1 MPGAGRLRRPLSM
14 RLILITF
21 GTQGDCRPIVALGLG
36 LRNAGHDVLMLGE
49 RSAAP
54 LAVEHGLAFAPMAGD
69 IQQTLAPGG
78 ALHKLMTEGGN
89 VAEATRAFARI
100 AEDNTEAWMAQ
111 LAEAAGDADAIVF
124 SGLTGYV
131 ALTVGEQLGKPV
143 IAAGMFPISPTR
155 AFPSALLPPFRMPG
169 WANRASHHVINHVL
183 WRMFRTATNAARGK
197 LFGVPPRKAMWRD
210 FPTLYAISPHLVP
223 RPRDW
228 HADWLVS
235 GAWTMPPQRDW
246 QPGAPLRD
254 FLAAGEP
261 PLYIG
266 FGSMAGFDRL
276 RVVTAL
282 VQAVDGRRT
291 LFYPGWSG
299 IDVSALPASFHVIGA
314 TPHDW
319 LLPRV
324 SAAIHHGGA
333 GTTHAVAAAGVPSIV
348 LPFAGDQFFWAGR
361 LAAQDVAPPYVEG
374 HKIDAAR
381 LASMIGFTEQPA
393 TREKAAMLGRAI
405 AAERG
410 VDNAVAAIERFCGRR
425 GA

>member
-1 MPGAGRLRRPLSM
+1 M

-36 LRNAGHDVLMLGE
+36 LRAAGHDVLMLGE
-49 RSAAP
+49 RSAAT
-54 LAVEHGLAFAPMAGD
+54 LAAEHGLAFAPMAGD

-111 LAEAAGDADAIVF
+111 LAEAARDADGIVF
-124 SGLTGYV
+124 SGLTAYV
-131 ALTVGEQLGKPV
+131 ALSVGEQLGKPV
-143 IAAGMFPISPTR
+143 IGAGMFPISPTR

-169 WANRASHHVINHVL
+169 WANRASHHVINFVL
-183 WRMFRTATNAARGK
+183 WRMFRSATNAARSR
-197 LFGVPPRKAMWRD
+197 LFGASARKAMWAD
-210 FPTLYAISPHLVP
+210 FPTLYAISPQLVP
-223 RPRDW
+223 RPHDW
-228 HADWLVS
+228 HDDWLVS
-235 GAWTMPPQRDW
+235 GAWTMPPQPDW
-246 QPGAPLRD
+246 QPDAPLRD
-254 FLAAGEP
+254 FLAAGEA

-266 FGSMAGFDRL
+266 FGSMAGFDRHK
-276 RVVTAL
+276 VVTAL
-282 VQAVDGRRT
+282 VQAADGRRA

-299 IDVSALPASFHVIGA
+299 IDVAALPSSFHVVGA

-324 SAAIHHGGA
+324 SVTIHHGGA
-333 GTTHAVAAAGVPSIV
+333 GTTHAAAAAGVPAIV

-361 LAAQDVAPPYVEG
+361 LAALGVAPRHVAG
-374 HKIDAAR
+374 HKIDAPR
-381 LASMIGFTEQPA
+381 LASMIAFAEQPA
-393 TREKAAMLGRAI
+393 TRERAARLGRAM

-410 VDNAVAAIERFCGRR
+410 VDHGVAAIERFCGRQ

>member
-1 MPGAGRLRRPLSM
+1 M
-14 RLILITF
+14 RLTLITF

-36 LRNAGHDVLMLGE
+36 LRDAGHDVLMLGE

-54 LAVEHGLAFAPMAGD
+54 LAAEHGLPFAPMAGD
-69 IQQTLAPGG
+69 IQQTLLPGG

-89 VAEATRAFARI
+89 VAEATRAFGRI

-111 LAEAAGDADAIVF
+111 LAEAARDADGIVF
-124 SGLTGYV
+124 SGLTAYV
-131 ALTVGEQLGKPV
+131 ALSVAEQLRKPV
-143 IAAGMFPISPTR
+143 VGAGMFPISPTR
-155 AFPSALLPPFRMPG
+155 DFPSALLPPWRMPG
-169 WANRASHHVINHVL
+169 WANRASHAVINFVL
-183 WRMFRTATNAARGK
+183 WRMFRNATNAARAK
-197 LFGVPPRKAMWRD
+197 LFGVAPRRAMWRD
-210 FPTLYAISPHLVP
+210 FPSLYAMSPHLVP

-228 HADWLVS
+228 HADWLVT
-235 GAWTMPPQRDW
+235 GAWNMPPQPDW
-246 QPGAPLRD
+246 QPGAALRD
-254 FLAAGEP
+254 FLVAGAP

-266 FGSMAGFDRL
+266 FGSMAGFDRQQ
-276 RVVTAL
+276 VVNAM
-282 VQAVDGRRT
+282 VQAVDGRRA

-299 IDVSALPASFHVIGA
+299 IDVSALPANFHVIGA

-324 SAAIHHGGA
+324 AAAIHHGGA

-361 LAAQDVAPPYVEG
+361 LAALGVAPAYAPG

-381 LASMIGFTEQPA
+381 LASMIAFAERA
-393 TREKAAMLGRAI
+393 ETREKAAVLGRAV

-410 VDNAVAAIERFCGRR
+410 VEHAAAAIERFCAPG

>member
-1 MPGAGRLRRPLSM
+1 M
-14 RLILITF
+14 RLTLITF
-21 GTQGDCRPIVALGLG
+21 GTQGDCRPMVALGLG
-36 LRNAGHDVLMLGE
+36 LRAAGHDVLMLGE
-49 RSAAP
+49 RSAAT
-54 LAVEHGLAFAPMAGD
+54 LAAEHGLAFAPMAGD

-111 LAEAAGDADAIVF
+111 LAEAARAADGIVF
-124 SGLTGYV
+124 SGLTAYV
-131 ALTVGEQLGKPV
+131 ALSVGEQLGKPV
-143 IAAGMFPISPTR
+143 IGAGMFPISPTR

-169 WANRASHHVINHVL
+169 WANRASHHVINFVL
-183 WRMFRTATNAARGK
+183 WRMFRSATNAARSR
-197 LFGVPPRKAMWRD
+197 LFGASARKAMWAD
-210 FPTLYAISPHLVP
+210 FPTLYAISPQLVP
-223 RPRDW
+223 RPHDW
-228 HADWLVS
+228 HDDWLVS
-235 GAWTMPPQRDW
+235 GAWTMPPQPDW
-246 QPGAPLRD
+246 QPDAPLRD
-254 FLAAGEP
+254 FLAAGEA

-266 FGSMAGFDRL
+266 FGSMAGFDRHK
-276 RVVTAL
+276 VVTAL
-282 VQAVDGRRT
+282 VQAVDGRRA

-299 IDVSALPASFHVIGA
+299 IDVAALPSSFHVVGA

-333 GTTHAVAAAGVPSIV
+333 GTTHAAAAAGAPSIV

-361 LAAQDVAPPYVEG
+361 LAALGVAPRYVAG
-374 HKIDAAR
+374 HKIDAPR
-381 LASMIGFTEQPA
+381 LASMIAFAEQSA
-393 TREKAAMLGRAI
+393 TRERAATLGRAM

-410 VDNAVAAIERFCGRR
+410 VDHAVAAIERFCGRQ

>member
-1 MPGAGRLRRPLSM
+1 M

-36 LRNAGHDVLMLGE
+36 LRAAGHDVLMLGE
-49 RSAAP
+49 RSAAT
-54 LAVEHGLAFAPMAGD
+54 LAAEHGLAFAPMAGD

-111 LAEAAGDADAIVF
+111 LAEAARDADGIVF
-124 SGLTGYV
+124 SGLTAYV
-131 ALTVGEQLGKPV
+131 ALSVGEQLGKPV
-143 IAAGMFPISPTR
+143 IGAGMFPISPTR

-169 WANRASHHVINHVL
+169 WANRASHLLINFVL
-183 WRMFRTATNAARGK
+183 WRMFRTATNAARAR
-197 LFGVPPRKAMWRD
+197 LFGASARKAMWVD
-210 FPTLYAISPHLVP
+210 FPTLYAMSPHLVP
-223 RPRDW
+223 RPHDW
-228 HADWLVS
+228 HDDWLVS
-235 GAWTMPPQRDW
+235 GAWTMPPQPDW
-246 QPGAPLRD
+246 QPDAPLQD
-254 FLAAGEP
+254 FLAAGRA

-266 FGSMAGFDRL
+266 FGSMAGFDRN

-282 VQAVDGRRT
+282 VQAVDGRRA

-299 IDVSALPASFHVIGA
+299 IDVGALPSNFHVVDA

-333 GTTHAVAAAGVPSIV
+333 GTTHVAAAAGVPAIV

-361 LAAQDVAPPYVEG
+361 LAALGVAPRYVAG
-374 HKIDAAR
+374 HKIDARR
-381 LASMIGFTEQPA
+381 LASMIEFTEQPT
-393 TREKAAMLGRAI
+393 TRERAATLGRAI

-410 VDNAVAAIERFCGRR
+410 VDNAVAAIERFCGRQE
-425 GA
+425 A

>member
-1 MPGAGRLRRPLSM
+1 M

-36 LRNAGHDVLMLGE
+36 LRAAGHDVLMLGE
-49 RSAAP
+49 RSAAT
-54 LAVEHGLAFAPMAGD
+54 LAAEHSLAFAPMAGD

-100 AEDNTEAWMAQ
+100 AEDNTEVWMAQ
-111 LAEAAGDADAIVF
+111 LAEAARDADGIVF
-124 SGLTGYV
+124 SGLTAYV
-131 ALTVGEQLGKPV
+131 ALSVGEQLGKPV
-143 IAAGMFPISPTR
+143 IGAGMFPISPTR

-169 WANRASHHVINHVL
+169 WANRASHQLINFVL
-183 WRMFRTATNAARGK
+183 WRMFRNATNAARAS
-197 LFGVPPRKAMWRD
+197 LFGASARKAMWVD
-210 FPTLYAISPHLVP
+210 FPTLYAMSPHLVP
-223 RPRDW
+223 RPQDW
-228 HADWLVS
+228 HDDWLVS
-235 GAWTMPPQRDW
+235 GAWSMPAQPDW
-246 QPGAPLRD
+246 EPDAPLRD
-254 FLAAGEP
+254 FLAAGLA

-266 FGSMAGFDRL
+266 FGSMAGFDRN

-282 VQAVDGRRT
+282 VQAVDGRRA

-299 IDVSALPASFHVIGA
+299 IDVGALPSNFHVVGA

-324 SAAIHHGGA
+324 AAAIHHGGA
-333 GTTHAVAAAGVPSIV
+333 GTTHAAAAAGVPAIV

-361 LAAQDVAPPYVEG
+361 LAALGVAPRYVAG
-374 HKIDAAR
+374 HKIDAPL
-381 LASMIGFTEQPA
+381 LASMIEFTEQPA
-393 TREKAAMLGRAI
+393 TRERAATLGRAM

-410 VDNAVAAIERFCGRR
+410 VDHAVAAIERCCGRQ

>member
-1 MPGAGRLRRPLSM
+1 M

-21 GTQGDCRPIVALGLG
+21 GTQGDCRPMVALGLG
-36 LRNAGHDVLMLGE
+36 LRAAGHDVLMLGE
-49 RSAAP
+49 RAAAT
-54 LAVEHGLAFAPMAGD
+54 LAAEHGLAFAPMAGD

-111 LAEAAGDADAIVF
+111 LAQAARAADGIVF
-124 SGLTGYV
+124 SGLTAYV
-131 ALTVGEQLGKPV
+131 ALSVGEQLGKPV
-143 IAAGMFPISPTR
+143 IGAGMFPISPTR

-169 WANRASHHVINHVL
+169 WANRASHHVINFVL
-183 WRMFRTATNAARGK
+183 WRMFRSATNAARSR
-197 LFGVPPRKAMWRD
+197 LFGASARKAMWAD
-210 FPTLYAISPHLVP
+210 FPTLYAISPQLVP
-223 RPRDW
+223 RPHDW
-228 HADWLVS
+228 HDDWLVS
-235 GAWTMPPQRDW
+235 GAWSMPPQPDW
-246 QPGAPLRD
+246 QPDAPLRD
-254 FLAAGEP
+254 FLAAGEA

-266 FGSMAGFDRL
+266 FGSMAGFDRHK
-276 RVVTAL
+276 VVTAL
-282 VQAVDGRRT
+282 VQAVDGRRA
-291 LFYPGWSG
+291 LFYPGWSC
-299 IDVSALPASFHVIGA
+299 IDVAALPSSFHVVGA

-333 GTTHAVAAAGVPSIV
+333 GTTHAAAAAGVPSIV

-361 LAAQDVAPPYVEG
+361 LAALGVAPRYVAG
-374 HKIDAAR
+374 HKIDAPR
-381 LASMIGFTEQPA
+381 LASMIAFAEQAA
-393 TREKAAMLGRAI
+393 TRERAATLGRAM

-410 VDNAVAAIERFCGRR
+410 VDHAVAAIERFCGRQ